1 MTRPYQ
7 MDGAEQRAKLAR
19 WETILIL
26 AGIHPLKAILI
37 VAAVAGDMADERK
50 AA

>member
-19 WETILIL
+19 WEAVLIL

-37 VAAVAGDMADERK
+37 VADLATDHSERK